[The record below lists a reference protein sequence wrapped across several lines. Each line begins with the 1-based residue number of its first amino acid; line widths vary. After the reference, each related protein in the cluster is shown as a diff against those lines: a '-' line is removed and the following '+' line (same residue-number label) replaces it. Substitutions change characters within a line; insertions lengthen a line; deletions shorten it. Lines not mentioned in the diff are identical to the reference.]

1 MILQFVPPIKSLKT
15 CRSFPM
21 LALRNFQGLEF
32 GTEHYESDGLWGE
45 RVPAPGYPVARAP
58 RLSLCLCL
66 CAGRRFSARPRPSSA
81 TPSTP
86 WTHRMMIF
94 SWECP
99 YKIRNSPAMR
109 RSTSTTGPPGSKGRQ
124 HHGPSTGYPPSPTR
138 RRSGQT
144 SQNSSTGSIN
154 QPLKDC
160 QSQCDDA
167 PIRLMPCN
175 PFPVRTGNGGSS
187 LLSILEYC
195 SSY

>member
-45 RVPAPGYPVARAP
+45 RVPAPGYPVAHAP

-66 CAGRRFSARPRPSSA
+66 CAGRRFSARPRTA
-81 TPSTP
+81 RLERPSTP
-86 WTHRMMIF
+86 W
-94 SWECP
+94 
-99 YKIRNSPAMR
+99 
-109 RSTSTTGPPGSKGRQ
+109 
-124 HHGPSTGYPPSPTR
+124 PSTGYPPSPTR

-144 SQNSSTGSIN
+144 SQKSSTGSIN

>member
-1 MILQFVPPIKSLKT
+1 MGRTCSRTGISCRTRTPTVPVPL
-15 CRSFPM
+15 PLG
-21 LALRNFQGLEF
+21 LAGDSQPYQG
-32 GTEHYESDGLWGE
+32 HP
-45 RVPAPGYPVARAP
+45 RQRRAH
-58 RLSLCLCL
+58 R
-66 CAGRRFSARPRPSSA
+66 
-81 TPSTP
+81 
-86 WTHRMMIF
+86 THRMMIF
-94 SWECP
+94 SWKCP

-124 HHGPSTGYPPSPTR
+124 HHGPSTGYSPSPTR

-144 SQNSSTGSIN
+144 SQKSSTGSIN